1 MQAAACLAAGEELVG
16 SWRLVSFEL
25 RAPDGDV
32 THPFGKDATGYL
44 FYNEQGFMS
53 AAFMGAK
60 RARPDSDD
68 LAEAAKGVNF
78 DAFNAY
84 CGPYEVKADR
94 VIHHVE
100 VASLPQFTGTDQER
114 LFSVEGDRLVLETV
128 PLQIAAQTPVGV
140 LIWER
145 V

>member
-1 MQAAACLAAGEELVG
+1 MRAAVRGGGGEELIG

-25 RAPDGDV
+25 RSPDGTV
-32 THPFGKDATGYL
+32 SHPFGKHATGYL
-44 FYNEQGFMS
+44 FYNDQGFMS
-53 AAFMGAK
+53 AAFMGAD

-68 LAEAAKGVNF
+68 LAEVAKGVNF

-84 CGPYEVKADR
+84 CGPFEVKDNR
-94 VIHHVE
+94 VVHHVE
-100 VASLPQFTGTDQER
+100 VSSLPQFTGTDQER
-114 LFSVEGDRLVLETV
+114 LFSIDGDRLVLETV
-128 PLQIAAQTPVGV
+128 PLQIASEAPVGL